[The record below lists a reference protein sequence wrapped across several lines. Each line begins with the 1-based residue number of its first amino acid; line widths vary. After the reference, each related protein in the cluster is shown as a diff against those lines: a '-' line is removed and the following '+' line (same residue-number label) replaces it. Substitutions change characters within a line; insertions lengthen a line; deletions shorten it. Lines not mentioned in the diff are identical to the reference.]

1 MTVICKV
8 EKCPYRSGSGFCKR
22 KILLITSNGS
32 CGNIFK
38 ENGII
43 RQNWMSAIDEN
54 LIQGSNK
61 EEHE

>member
-54 LIQGSNK
+54 LI
-61 EEHE
+61 